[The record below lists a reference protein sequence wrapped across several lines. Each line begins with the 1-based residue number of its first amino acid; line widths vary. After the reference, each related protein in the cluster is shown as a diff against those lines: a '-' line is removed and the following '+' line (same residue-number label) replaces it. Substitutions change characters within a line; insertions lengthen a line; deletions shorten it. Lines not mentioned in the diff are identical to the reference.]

1 MAGRIGLNGENI
13 SIQLYLFTLRLYR
26 QPKDKGIK
34 YRSQLVERNDET
46 MFVKDAAKPL
56 VSVVAGVQRKTLAV
70 GEHTLMSKFVLEA
83 GSELPLHKHPHE
95 QIGFLVSGKLILT
108 IGDEACSL
116 EPGDSWAVPGGVEHK
131 AEVLERA
138 EAIEVFYPVR
148 QDYL

>member
-1 MAGRIGLNGENI
+1 
-13 SIQLYLFTLRLYR
+13 
-26 QPKDKGIK
+26 
-34 YRSQLVERNDET
+34 

-70 GEHTLMSKFVLEA
+70 GENTLMSKFVLEA
-83 GSELPLHKHPHE
+83 GAELPLHKHPHE
-95 QIGFLVSGKLILT
+95 QIGFLVSGKIVLT
-108 IGDEACSL
+108 IGDASCSL